1 MPGRTI
7 NMQTLVTA
15 LTHDARGIATI
26 DGKTVFIEGALP
38 DEIVEFAYIKKR
50 GKFDEAKVT
59 KIIRPSPER
68 VEPRCQH
75 FGVCGGCALQ
85 HLSTQGQ
92 ITLKQKLLLDQLAHF
107 GKVQPEI
114 ILKPLT
120 ASAWAYRRKARLGV
134 KYVVKKNA
142 VLVGFREKNGRY
154 LADLKRCEILH
165 SPVGSLITPVQQL
178 ISQLTAYEHIAQ
190 IEVAIGDNATVLIF
204 RNMIELS
211 TEDQNKIVDF
221 AQQHQLVVYLQ
232 PNKPDSIYCIWPNNN
247 SPTLFYQ
254 LDEHE
259 ITLDFLPND
268 FTQVNA
274 DINQQMIKQALELL
288 EPDENDRIL
297 DLFCG
302 LGNFTLPLARTANYV
317 VGVEGDHGLIQR
329 AQANA
334 NKNNIKNV
342 AFYQADLTADI
353 SLMPWTQEGFNKILL
368 DPPRTGALEIMP
380 KLAQFNANKIIYVSC
395 NPATLARDAGELTRL
410 GYTLKTVGIMDMFPH
425 THHVEAMCLFVKN

>member
-1 MPGRTI
+1 
-7 NMQTLVTA
+7 MQTLITA

-38 DEIVEFAYIKKR
+38 GETVEFIYTKKR

-59 KIIRPSPER
+59 EIIHQSPER

-85 HLSTQGQ
+85 HLSSEGQ
-92 ITLKQKLLLDQLAHF
+92 IALKQKLLLDQLEHF

-114 ILKPLT
+114 ILKPLI

-165 SPVGSLITPVQQL
+165 SSVGSLITPLQQL
-178 ISQLTAYEHIAQ
+178 ISKLAAYEHIAQ

-204 RNMIELS
+204 RNMVNLSIEDNQKL
-211 TEDQNKIVDF
+211 TDF
-221 AQQHQLVVYLQ
+221 AKQHNLIIYLQ
-232 PNKPDSIYCIWPNNN
+232 PNKPDSIHCIWPNDNP
-247 SPTLFYQ
+247 PTLFYQ
-254 LDEHE
+254 LPDYQ

-274 DINQQMIKQALELL
+274 DINQQMIKQALKLL
-288 EPDENDRIL
+288 EPNENDRIL

-302 LGNFTLPLARTANYV
+302 LGNFTLPLAKAAAYV
-317 VGVEGDHGLIQR
+317 VGVEGDAGLVQR

-334 NKNNIKNV
+334 NKNNMSNV

-353 SLMPWTQEGFNKILL
+353 SSLPWAQEGFNKILL

-380 KLAQFNANKIIYVSC
+380 KLAQLNADKIIYVSC

-410 GYTLKTVGIMDMFPH
+410 GYKLKTTGIMDMFPH